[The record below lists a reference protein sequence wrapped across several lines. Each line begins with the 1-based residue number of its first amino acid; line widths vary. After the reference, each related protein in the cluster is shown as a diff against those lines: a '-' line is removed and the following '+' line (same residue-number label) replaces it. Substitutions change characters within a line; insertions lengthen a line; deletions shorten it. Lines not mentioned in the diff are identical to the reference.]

1 MVDLRRTP
9 SVQHAVALI
18 SDTVTDTRRNLELL
32 DAAKISI
39 SLNPARRLIKPL
51 MEGFDVE
58 WAKRMCAAERYEKN
72 RKPNA
77 DLIEAFAPYA
87 KDKGVAWFRPCEPDF
102 YPIGSGVHIPIH
114 PSGYWAQ
121 DGKLHLLWVQCW
133 KGRTLTPL
141 QKAIFNTIL
150 RQRVLV
156 GDFKDA
162 ALEWVDLRE
171 IHAGK
176 GRDIE
181 VLNGD
186 ALGTVSDADLAG
198 YLDILLT
205 AFREYRAA
213 KDLRQAE
220 EKAEAK
226 KQPPPAPPGSLFET
240 KPDTPDTK
248 KP

>member
-18 SDTVTDTRRNLELL
+18 SDSVAETRRNLELL
-32 DAAKISI
+32 DAAQISI

-77 DLIEAFAPYA
+77 DLVEAFAPYA
-87 KDKGVAWFRPCEPDF
+87 KDKAVGWFRPCEPDF
-102 YPIGSGVHIPIH
+102 YPIGGGVHIPIH
-114 PSGYWAQ
+114 PSGYWAEG
-121 DGKLHLLWVQCW
+121 GKLHLLWVQCW
-133 KGRTLTPL
+133 KSRTLNPR
-141 QKAIFNTIL
+141 QKAIFNTIF

-162 ALEWVDLRE
+162 ILEWVDLRE
-171 IHAGK
+171 VHAGK

-181 VLNGD
+181 VLNGE
-186 ALGTVSDADLAG
+186 ALGTVSEADLAG
-198 YLDILLT
+198 YLDVLLT
-205 AFREYRAA
+205 AFREYRME
-213 KDLRQAE
+213 KDRRRAE

-226 KQPPPAPPGSLFET
+226 RRPQDSGPLFEGPDGT
-240 KPDTPDTK
+240 K
-248 KP
+248 

>member
-18 SDTVTDTRRNLELL
+18 SDTVADTRRNLELL

-51 MEGFDVE
+51 MEGFGVE
-58 WAKRMCAAERYEKN
+58 WATRMCEAERYEKN

-77 DLIEAFAPYA
+77 DVVEAFAPYA
-87 KDKGVAWFRPCEPDF
+87 KDKDVAWFRPCERDF
-102 YPIGSGVHIPIH
+102 YPIGSGVHMPIQ

-121 DGKLHLLWVQCW
+121 DGKLHLLWVQAW
-133 KGRTLTPL
+133 KGRTLNPL

-150 RQRVLV
+150 RQRLMV

-171 IHAGK
+171 IYAGK

-181 VLNGD
+181 VLNGEE
-186 ALGTVSDADLAG
+186 LGTVSDADLAA

-205 AFREYRAA
+205 AFREYRAE
-213 KDLRQAE
+213 KDRRHAE
-220 EKAEAK
+220 EKAEADAR
-226 KQPPPAPPGSLFET
+226 PPELGSLFDL
-240 KPDTPDTK
+240 KPRDSTD
-248 KP
+248 